1 MVYGMADH
9 YFIVSALRSHGKP
22 AYSCFLTLFRWHFLR
37 GDGMSVSG
45 EPVAST
51 GWRGRL
57 RISESLDEAR
67 ALRGEVVVWRDRWD
81 TIDAMGGH
89 LTQLDLLSTV
99 VLGLVDEI
107 ARRIDAIDPAIGT
120 GSVYEECRN
129 SDLRLL
135 HARRL
140 WRWYADKLD
149 QRAGPPGD
157 TVVPT
162 LLSADEVVW
171 SCWKT
176 AFTTLGGTLPAAP
189 IPYLA
194 PQFSASATPR
204 TSPPPDLRPGLDDLL
219 RRHIEQLPVAVIG
232 LPPVCSRRPW
242 WIILSA
248 HEASHHVQFELLGLE
263 DLTQEQ
269 VVAAAYGV
277 GDDVELA
284 EAWRPWCRELF
295 ADTCSVLLTG
305 PAAIWAVGELEM
317 RTPSGLRKSAS
328 EGYPPP
334 LVRLSVLQTL
344 AAQAGIPA
352 GGWAFPGQAETGSA
366 ADDER
371 LQGLLTAVPAV
382 TSALLGLTASAGRPL
397 RSLAGPTADAY
408 RDGRIAGWRA
418 ELLGADEP
426 FPVRTLEAARFC
438 ASAGVEAWELFDGT
452 DEAFGERLSGR
463 MLRVLP
469 QCREPGTRAAT
480 AVPAAADVT
489 RRITADLYQ
498 RSTLEMAAT

>member
-1 MVYGMADH
+1 
-9 YFIVSALRSHGKP
+9 
-22 AYSCFLTLFRWHFLR
+22 
-37 GDGMSVSG
+37 MSVSG
-45 EPVAST
+45 EPVTSASL
-51 GWRGRL
+51 RGRV
-57 RISESLDEAR
+57 RISESLGEAR
-67 ALRGEVVVWRDRWD
+67 ALRGEVVAWRDRWD

-89 LTQLDLLSTV
+89 LTQLDLLSAV

-107 ARRIDAIDPAIGT
+107 TRRIGAIDPAIGT

-129 SDLRLL
+129 EDFRLL

-149 QRAGPPGD
+149 QRAGPPD
-157 TVVPT
+157 DAVVLT

-189 IPYLA
+189 IPYLS

-219 RRHIEQLPVAVIG
+219 RRHIERLPVAVIG
-232 LPPVCSRRPW
+232 LPPICCRRPW

-248 HEASHHVQFELLGLE
+248 HEASHHVQFELPCLE
-263 DLTQEQ
+263 ELTQEQ
-269 VVAAAYGV
+269 VVAAAYGA
-277 GDDVELA
+277 GHDVELA

-317 RTPSGLRKSAS
+317 RTPSGLRTSAS
-328 EGYPPP
+328 GSYPPP
-334 LVRLSVLQTL
+334 LVRLSVLQAV

-352 GGWAFPGQAETGSA
+352 GERAFPGQAETDSS
-366 ADDER
+366 ADDDR
-371 LQGLLTAVPAV
+371 LQGFLAAVPAV
-382 TSALLGLTASAGRPL
+382 TSALLGLESSEGRPL
-397 RSLAGPTADAY
+397 RSLADTTADAY

-426 FPVRTLEAARFC
+426 FPARTLEAARFC
-438 ASAGVEAWELFDGT
+438 AAAGVEAWELSDGT
-452 DEAFGERLSGR
+452 DEGFGERLSGQ
-463 MLRVLP
+463 MLGVLP
-469 QCREPGTRAAT
+469 RCREQGVRAAT
-480 AVPAAADVT
+480 AAPAATDVT
-489 RRITADLYQ
+489 QQLVADLYQ
-498 RSTLEMAAT
+498 PGAAEMAAT

>member
-1 MVYGMADH
+1 
-9 YFIVSALRSHGKP
+9 
-22 AYSCFLTLFRWHFLR
+22 
-37 GDGMSVSG
+37 MSVSG
-45 EPVAST
+45 EPVMST
-51 GWRGRL
+51 GWHGRL
-57 RISESLDEAR
+57 RISESLGEAR
-67 ALRGEVVVWRDRWD
+67 ALRGEAVAWRDRWD

-107 ARRIDAIDPAIGT
+107 VRRIDAIDPAIGT

-129 SDLRLL
+129 EDLRLL

-149 QRAGPPGD
+149 QRAGPPD
-157 TVVPT
+157 DAVVLT

-176 AFTTLGGTLPAAP
+176 AFTTLGGTMPAAP

-219 RRHIEQLPVAVIG
+219 RRHIERLPVAVIG
-232 LPPVCSRRPW
+232 LPPVCCRRPW

-248 HEASHHVQFELLGLE
+248 HEASHHVQFELPCLE
-263 DLTQEQ
+263 ELTQEQ
-269 VVAAAYGV
+269 VVAAAYRA

-295 ADTCSVLLTG
+295 ADACSVLLTG

-317 RTPSGLRKSAS
+317 RTPSRLRTSAS
-328 EGYPPP
+328 ESYPPP
-334 LVRLSVLQTL
+334 LVRLSLLRAL

-352 GGWAFPGQAETGSA
+352 GDRAFPGQAETDSA

-382 TSALLGLTASAGRPL
+382 TSALLGLKSSAGRPL
-397 RSLAGPTADAY
+397 RELASTTADAY
-408 RDGRIAGWRA
+408 RDGRIGGWRA

-426 FPVRTLEAARFC
+426 YPAQTLEAARFC
-438 ASAGVEAWELFDGT
+438 AAAGVQAWELFGGT
-452 DEAFGERLSGR
+452 DERFGERLSGR
-463 MLRVLP
+463 MLDVLP
-469 QCREPGTRAAT
+469 RCREPGVRAGT
-480 AVPAAADVT
+480 AGPAAADVT
-489 RRITADLYQ
+489 RQLVADLYQ
-498 RSTLEMAAT
+498 RDAVGMAAT